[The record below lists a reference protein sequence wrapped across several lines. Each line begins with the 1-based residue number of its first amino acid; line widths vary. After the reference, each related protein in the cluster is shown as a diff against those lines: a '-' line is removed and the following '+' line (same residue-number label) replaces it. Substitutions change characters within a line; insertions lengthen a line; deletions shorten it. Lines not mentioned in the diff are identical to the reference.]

1 MQLILISHPIDCTN
15 ILISIY
21 EFEKFFIKIISKYN
35 RIISNPFTSISKIK
49 LSKFFNT

>member
-21 EFEKFFIKIISKYN
+21 EFEKLFIKIISKYN
-35 RIISNPFTSISKIK
+35 KIISNSFHVY
-49 LSKFFNT
+49 LQNQNLAKF